1 MMQPLLPTLT
11 DHLPAPLLHPEWL
24 RVQATAGSC
33 RQMRGKDHW
42 ASEVVSVTCSPTVAI
57 NKWSQM
63 SEFLFC
69 VVHGEK
75 KGKVEILGLF
85 WNFL

>member
-1 MMQPLLPTLT
+1 MQPLLPTLT

-24 RVQATAGSC
+24 RVQATAVSC
-33 RQMRGKDHW
+33 RQMRGEDHW
-42 ASEVVSVTCSPTVAI
+42 ASEIVSVTCLPTVAI

-69 VVHGEK
+69 VVHGGK

>member
-1 MMQPLLPTLT
+1 MQPLPTTPT
-11 DHLPAPLLHPEWL
+11 DHLPAPLLHLEPL
-24 RVQATAGSC
+24 RVHGCELQTDTRDMGKATGH
-33 RQMRGKDHW
+33 QKLFL
-42 ASEVVSVTCSPTVAI
+42 SV
-57 NKWSQM
+57 
-63 SEFLFC
+63 SEFLLG